1 MISVKTSNGR
11 LGDWSEIMLAIVE
24 VKDMKRLP
32 YHERD
37 WSVGSA
43 PNATNRNY
51 FLILM
56 ACGQPG
62 SGENLMKSCWFSRA
76 FCTRKN
82 QTLIPHGTTIATHE
96 IVDCDLFNT
105 TD

>member
-32 YHERD
+32 SHERD

-56 ACGQPG
+56 GMRATWIR
-62 SGENLMKSCWFSRA
+62 GEPDEKLLVLA
-76 FCTRKN
+76 HILHP
-82 QTLIPHGTTIATHE
+82 QEP
-96 IVDCDLFNT
+96 DLNT
-105 TD
+105 TRVYYCHSRNCRL